1 MVARVHRED
10 LIRVRIPALRMKP
23 KLIIFDF
30 WKTLAYSPKKDPKE
44 FYSSL
49 PGFGIEITGKEDIKH
64 FSSSFSKLMCFS
76 KNWEDFSQQLLQKFS
91 KKQGEENITE
101 LANFLRE
108 NIAYRIYDDVKEVL
122 DLPYA
127 KAILTDSAR
136 FLVENSE
143 LKDLGRIFTPAETKA
158 LKPDSRV
165 FLTVINEFKIKA
177 EEAVMVGDDIER
189 DLVPAKNLGIKPVLI
204 DRENKFQDYQ
214 GIRINSFKELKKLLE
229 ND

>member
-10 LIRVRIPALRMKP
+10 LIRVQIPALRMKP

-30 WKTLAYSPKKDPKE
+30 WGTLAYSPRKDWKE

-49 PGFGIEITGKEDIKH
+49 QDFGIDIKTEKEIKY
-64 FSSSFSKLMCFS
+64 FSSLFSKLMCLS
-76 KNWEDFSQQLLQKFS
+76 KDWIDFSQQLLQEFS
-91 KKQGEENITE
+91 KKQGEKNITE

-108 NIAYRIYDDVKEVL
+108 NIAYKIYDDVKEAL

-189 DLVPAKNLGIKPVLI
+189 DLIPAKNLGMKTVLI

-214 GIRINSFKELKKLLE
+214 GSRINSFKELKKLLE